1 MVPGNIKNEVRVVMR
16 DDVERFVEL
25 IEVSIPVHSN
35 KSHVCEPSGPMS
47 SLRVNYVTLR
57 CC

>member
-16 DDVERFVEL
+16 DDAERFVEL

-35 KSHVCEPSGPMS
+35 KSHVCEPSGHTPG
-47 SLRVNYVTLR
+47 RRFEWIKLR